1 MEQEVDLM
9 EEREMLVG
17 GDPGATVSQ
26 EQIQPSCQDD
36 LSIQPSQSVPLRLR
50 QRTRQHD
57 PVRPWKSLPATPTG
71 DLETDPAD
79 GLAYNSFILALLAAN
94 CRPNHRKGI
103 RLKKAAKD
111 AEDELVAWVSF
122 IDLVMLEHVAQ
133 NSSVFFSS
141 LTSLQAEEFFDM
153 VATVQARRLNDQRAD
168 FAGAENTSAENSG
181 VSEEQLYDTI
191 LAHQS
196 QRLED
201 QRTEPPIPVGV
212 QGLLDLLLRAQGTR
226 MEDQRSPLPPGL
238 AAPSLLTR
246 QPPFLH
252 SV

>member
-71 DLETDPAD
+71 DLETDPA
-79 GLAYNSFILALLAAN
+79 
-94 CRPNHRKGI
+94 
-103 RLKKAAKD
+103 
-111 AEDELVAWVSF
+111 
-122 IDLVMLEHVAQ
+122 
-133 NSSVFFSS
+133 VFFSS

>member
-1 MEQEVDLM
+1 MISVWHSLLFFFDHSLWLSLM
-9 EEREMLVG
+9 
-17 GDPGATVSQ
+17 
-26 EQIQPSCQDD
+26 
-36 LSIQPSQSVPLRLR
+36 QSSVFCHL
-50 QRTRQHD
+50 
-57 PVRPWKSLPATPTG
+57 
-71 DLETDPAD
+71 
-79 GLAYNSFILALLAAN
+79 F
-94 CRPNHRKGI
+94 
-103 RLKKAAKD
+103 
-111 AEDELVAWVSF
+111 
-122 IDLVMLEHVAQ
+122 
-133 NSSVFFSS
+133 SVFFSS

-226 MEDQRSPLPPGL
+226 MEDQRSPLPPGFCFQIL
-238 AAPSLLTR
+238 GD
-246 QPPFLH
+246 
-252 SV
+252 